1 MEKNVTLTFFLR
13 LSFLFILSISS
24 VYAKPTTNKNNIN
37 IQLRWSHQFQFAG
50 YYAALEKGYYKEEG
64 LNVKL
69 IDGDPTHQ
77 PVEEVLSG
85 RAQYAEGNSEV
96 LYQRL
101 KGKPLVALAAIFQ
114 HSPSVLIAL
123 QSSGINSVHSLVGKK
138 VMLATKQEDSDFL
151 TMIINEGISLDQVNI
166 IRSSYQL
173 EDLING
179 NVDAFNSYSTNEP
192 FILDKLGLK
201 YNIINPTSYSID
213 FYSDILFT
221 SENEISNNPKRVA
234 AVLRATLKGWRY
246 AMDNQEEIIDLLI
259 TKYKVTKTREHL
271 RFEANEMRKLIL
283 PDLIQIGHMNQD
295 RLNHMANSFITA
307 KLIPNKKYFN
317 GFIYDPSKRY
327 LPDWIILTL
336 FFALLLII
344 ITSFIIYH
352 LHKLNRRIIHS
363 QATLLES
370 EERFRAITEATYGGI
385 IIHKDGII
393 LECNNALSD
402 ITGYSYNELVGD
414 NALKLISPE
423 YVDLT
428 IINMRTKQHE
438 SYEIIGLHKNGYP
451 LSLSVK
457 GKDITFKGQPA
468 RVVEFIDISERKKMD
483 EQLKLAASVFTH
495 AREGIMITNT
505 LGEIIEINDTFT
517 HITGYDRDYV
527 IGKSPSLLKSG
538 LHEDHF
544 YSEIWQSLKNNHQWS
559 GELWNLRKNG
569 ELFASLLT
577 ISAVSDHNGNIKT
590 YVALFSDITEMK
602 QHQQQLE
609 HIAHYDVL
617 TNLPNR
623 ILLAKRLKHAMKA
636 TKKNNLSLAV
646 VYLDLDG
653 FKIINDTYG
662 HDVGDELLIELSRLM
677 TACLREGDTLA
688 RIGGDEFIAVLTN
701 IEVMDDCEQV
711 IKRLLKTA
719 MTPIIVESNKTAQV
733 STSIGV
739 TLYPYDY
746 VEADQLMRHADQ
758 AMYRAKQTGKNRY
771 HLFDVHQDKSIQSQ
785 HESIANIN
793 RGIENTEFLIHY
805 QPKVNMISGVVIG
818 VEALIRWQHPT
829 RGLIYPKDFLH
840 VINNRPISIKLGEWI
855 IETVLDQ
862 IETWHVQG
870 SKIPVSINIDAFQLE
885 QPGFVEKLSAA
896 LNKRPLIKPGLLQ
909 LEILETSALG
919 DISKVLPIMKA
930 CIDIGVTFAL
940 DDFGT
945 GFSSLTYLRRLSAE
959 LLKIDQSFV
968 RDMLDDPDDRAIVM
982 GVISL
987 ASAFN
992 HKVIAEGV
1000 ESIDHGTQLIAM
1012 GCELAQ
1018 GFGIAK
1024 PMLPEKIPA
1033 WIKQWKPDPSWVQ

>member
-1 MEKNVTLTFFLR
+1 M
-13 LSFLFILSISS
+13 
-24 VYAKPTTNKNNIN
+24 
-37 IQLRWSHQFQFAG
+37 
-50 YYAALEKGYYKEEG
+50 
-64 LNVKL
+64 
-69 IDGDPTHQ
+69 
-77 PVEEVLSG
+77 
-85 RAQYAEGNSEV
+85 
-96 LYQRL
+96 
-101 KGKPLVALAAIFQ
+101 
-114 HSPSVLIAL
+114 
-123 QSSGINSVHSLVGKK
+123 
-138 VMLATKQEDSDFL
+138 
-151 TMIINEGISLDQVNI
+151 
-166 IRSSYQL
+166 
-173 EDLING
+173 
-179 NVDAFNSYSTNEP
+179 
-192 FILDKLGLK
+192 
-201 YNIINPTSYSID
+201 
-213 FYSDILFT
+213 
-221 SENEISNNPKRVA
+221 
-234 AVLRATLKGWRY
+234 
-246 AMDNQEEIIDLLI
+246 
-259 TKYKVTKTREHL
+259 
-271 RFEANEMRKLIL
+271 
-283 PDLIQIGHMNQD
+283 
-295 RLNHMANSFITA
+295 
-307 KLIPNKKYFN
+307 
-317 GFIYDPSKRY
+317 
-327 LPDWIILTL
+327 
-336 FFALLLII
+336 
-344 ITSFIIYH
+344 
-352 LHKLNRRIIHS
+352 
-363 QATLLES
+363 TLLQS
-370 EERFRAITEATYGGI
+370 EERFKAITEATYGGI
-385 IIHKDGII
+385 IIHKDGVI

-402 ITGYSYNELVGD
+402 ITGYTYEELIGCD
-414 NALKLISPE
+414 GLKLISPE
-423 YVDLT
+423 YIDLVR
-428 IINMRTKQHE
+428 INMRSKQHE
-438 SYEIIGLHKNGYP
+438 SYEIIGLHKNGFAVP
-451 LSLSVK
+451 LSIK
-457 GKDITFKGQPA
+457 GKDIIFKNEPA
-468 RVVEFIDISERKKMD
+468 RVIELIDITEHKKTE

-495 AREGIMITNT
+495 AREGIMITNKT
-505 LGEIIEINDTFT
+505 GEIIEINDTFT
-517 HITGYDRDYV
+517 RITGYDRDYV
-527 IGKSPSLLKSG
+527 IGKNPSLLKSG
-538 LHEDHF
+538 LHEENF
-544 YSEIWQSLKNNHQWS
+544 YSEIWQALQKNHEWS
-559 GELWNLRKNG
+559 GELWNLRQNG

-623 ILLAKRLKHAMKA
+623 ILLAQRLKQAMRD
-636 TKKNNLSLAV
+636 TKKTNLSLAV

-653 FKIINDTYG
+653 FKIVNDTYG
-662 HDVGDELLIELSRLM
+662 HDVGDALLIELSRLM

-688 RIGGDEFIAVLTN
+688 RIGGDEFVAVLTN
-701 IEVMDDCEQV
+701 IEVMDDCERV

-719 MTPIIVESNKTAQV
+719 MTPIIVDNAKTAQV
-733 STSIGV
+733 STSIGI

-793 RGIENTEFLIHY
+793 RGIENSEFLIHY

-840 VINNRPISIKLGEWI
+840 IINNHPISIKLGEWI
-855 IETVLDQ
+855 IDTVLDQ
-862 IETWHVQG
+862 MEDWQRQELN
-870 SKIPVSINIDAFQLE
+870 IPVSINIDAFQLE

-896 LNKRPLIKPGLLQ
+896 LNKRSLIKLGLLQ

-919 DISKVLPIMKA
+919 DISKVLPIMNA

-1012 GCELAQ
+1012 GCVLAQ

-1033 WIKQWKPDPSWVQ
+1033 WIEQWKPDPNWIQ